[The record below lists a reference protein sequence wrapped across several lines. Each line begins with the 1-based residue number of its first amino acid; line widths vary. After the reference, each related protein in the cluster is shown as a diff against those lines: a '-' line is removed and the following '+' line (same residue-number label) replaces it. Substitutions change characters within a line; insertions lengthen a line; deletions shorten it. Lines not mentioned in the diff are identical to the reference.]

1 MNKLIVAIATLT
13 LSLMTFASAEVR
25 VGASIAMTEFD
36 ASGTETLKSSSV
48 TANGSHSET
57 ALVPALFAEIGSSD
71 RGIYLGFNYT
81 DVAALGQQSKVR
93 GTDPLSDN
101 DTGTNVADA
110 DVESLSSIYL
120 LKTIGGS
127 GFFAKLGIA
136 SADITTKEQLAT
148 GSTYGNVSVD
158 GMVYGL
164 GYQSN
169 TDTGYFFRAAYEMT
183 EYDGFTLKGATDAD
197 SVNNSIK
204 ADIDSTA
211 FTMSLGKS
219 F

>member
-1 MNKLIVAIATLT
+1 M
-13 LSLMTFASAEVR
+13 
-25 VGASIAMTEFD
+25 
-36 ASGTETLKSSSV
+36 
-48 TANGSHSET
+48 
-57 ALVPALFAEIGSSD
+57 
-71 RGIYLGFNYT
+71 
-81 DVAALGQQSKVR
+81 
-93 GTDPLSDN
+93 
-101 DTGTNVADA
+101 
-110 DVESLSSIYL
+110 
-120 LKTIGGS
+120 
-127 GFFAKLGIA
+127 
-136 SADITTKEQLAT
+136 
-148 GSTYGNVSVD
+148 YGCMGVVD